1 MSIGREPIV
10 KENAM
15 KEKIALF
22 LPSLVGGGAERV
34 MVNLANSMAA
44 KGVRVDL
51 VVAHAEGAYK
61 NQVAANVHIVDFKSA
76 RSLASF
82 PKLVGYLRREQPKAL
97 ISALEHTNVLS
108 IWAKRLA
115 FVSTKNV
122 ITEHISSSLINY
134 AAGYTPTKLRA
145 TLYAMRFSYPLA
157 EKIVTVSQGVADDL
171 VQTIGINKNKLEVI
185 YNPVLNESMFEK
197 AEQPI
202 DHPWFQPGQPPV
214 LLGVGRFV
222 PQKDFPN
229 LLKAFALLRKKQMAR
244 LVILGEGEL
253 RPQLESLVK
262 ELGIEADVQLPGFNS
277 NPYAFMKRASVFVL
291 SSVLEGLPTVL
302 IEAMALGTPVVSTD
316 CKSGP
321 KEILGSSGYGMLVP
335 TENPEALAAAIEKT
349 LNSPRQTI
357 DHSKLKRYTSD
368 EATNNYLRAAGFQ
381 L

>member
-1 MSIGREPIV
+1 MTLGRESLM
-10 KENAM
+10 N
-15 KEKIALF
+15 EKLALF

-51 VVAHAEGAYK
+51 VVANAEGAYK
-61 NQVAANVHIVDFKSA
+61 NQVAPNVNIVDFKSE

-82 PKLVGYLRREQPKAL
+82 PKLISYLRSEKPKAL

-115 FVSTKNV
+115 FVPTKN
-122 ITEHISSSLINY
+122 ILTEHISSSLITY
-134 AAGYTPTKLRA
+134 AAGYTPSKLRA
-145 TLYAMRFSYPLA
+145 TLYAMRFTYPLA
-157 EKIVTVSQGVADDL
+157 DRIVTVSQGVADDL
-171 VQTIGINKNKLEVI
+171 VQTIGISKDKLEVI
-185 YNPVLNESMFEK
+185 YNPVLNDVMFQK

-202 DHPWFQPGQPPV
+202 DHPWFQEGQPPV
-214 LLGVGRFV
+214 LLGVGRLE

-229 LLKAFALLRKKQMAR
+229 LLRAFALLRKKRMAR
-244 LVILGEGEL
+244 LVILGEGNL
-253 RPQLESLVK
+253 RPQLEALVK
-262 ELGIEADVQLPGFNS
+262 EFGIEKDVQLPGFNS

-321 KEILGSSGYGMLVP
+321 KEILGSSGYGTLVP
-335 TENPEALAAAIEKT
+335 TQNPEALAAAIEKT

-357 DHSKLKRYTSD
+357 DQNKLKRYTSE
-368 EATNNYLRAAGFQ
+368 EATNNYLRTAGFKI
-381 L
+381 

>member
-1 MSIGREPIV
+1 
-10 KENAM
+10 M
-15 KEKIALF
+15 KDKIALF

-34 MVNLANSMAA
+34 MVNLANNMAA
-44 KGVRVDL
+44 KGVTVDL

-61 NQVAANVHIVDFKSA
+61 NQVAPNVNIIDFESQ

-82 PKLVGYLRREQPKAL
+82 PKLIGYLWREKPKAL
-97 ISALEHTNVLS
+97 ISALEHTNVLA

-115 FVSTKNV
+115 FAPTKNI
-122 ITEHISSSLINY
+122 ITEHISSSHIHY
-134 AAGYTPTKLRA
+134 AAGYTPNKLRA
-145 TLYAMRFSYPLA
+145 TLFAMRFSYPLA

-185 YNPVLNESMFEK
+185 YNPVLNETMFEK
-197 AEQPI
+197 ANEPV
-202 DHPWFQPGQPPV
+202 DHPWFQDGQPPV

-229 LLKAFALLRKKQMAR
+229 LLRAFAILRKKQMAR

-253 RPQLESLVK
+253 RGQLEALVK
-262 ELGIEADVQLPGFNS
+262 ELGIQEDVQLPGFNN
-277 NPYAFMKRASVFVL
+277 NPYAYMKKASVFVL

-321 KEILGSSGYGMLVP
+321 KEILGNSGYGTLVP
-335 TENPEALAAAIEKT
+335 TENSEALATAIEKT
-349 LNSPRQTI
+349 INSPKQII
-357 DHSKLKRYTSD
+357 DQNKLKRYTSD
-368 EATNNYLRAAGFQ
+368 EASNHYLRVAGFNV
-381 L
+381 

>member
-1 MSIGREPIV
+1 
-10 KENAM
+10 M
-15 KEKIALF
+15 KDKIALF

-34 MVNLANSMAA
+34 MVNLANNMAA
-44 KGVRVDL
+44 KGVKVDL

-61 NQVAANVHIVDFKSA
+61 NQVSPQVNIIDFKVE

-82 PKLVGYLRREQPKAL
+82 PKLIGYLRREKPKAL

-115 FVSTKNV
+115 FVPTKNI
-122 ITEHISSSLINY
+122 ITEHISSSLISY
-134 AAGYTPTKLRA
+134 AAGYTPSKLRA

-171 VQTIGINKNKLEVI
+171 VQTIGIDKSKLEVI
-185 YNPVLNESMFEK
+185 YNPVLNETMFEK

-202 DHPWFQPGQPPV
+202 DHSWFQPGQPPV

-229 LLKAFALLRKKQMAR
+229 LIRAFALLRKKQMAR

-253 RPQLESLVK
+253 RPQLEALVK
-262 ELGIEADVQLPGFNS
+262 ELGIEADVQLPGFND
-277 NPYAFMKRASVFVL
+277 NPYGYMKRASVFVL

-321 KEILGSSGYGMLVP
+321 KEILGASGYGTLVP
-335 TENPEALAAAIEKT
+335 TQNPEALADAIEKT
-349 LNSPRQTI
+349 LNSPKQTI
-357 DHSKLKRYTSD
+357 DPNKLRRYTSD
-368 EATNNYLRAAGFQ
+368 EATNHYLRTAGFKI
-381 L
+381 

>member
-1 MSIGREPIV
+1 MYVGREHL
-10 KENAM
+10 M

-34 MVNLANSMAA
+34 MVNLANNMAA
-44 KGVRVDL
+44 KGVSVDL
-51 VVAHAEGAYK
+51 VVAHTKGAYR
-61 NQVAANVHIVDFKSA
+61 NQVASNVNIIDFKSE

-82 PKLVGYLRREQPKAL
+82 PKLVGYLRSEKPKAL

-108 IWAKRLA
+108 IWAKRLSFA
-115 FVSTKNV
+115 PTKNI
-122 ITEHISSSLINY
+122 ITEHISSSLISY
-134 AAGYTPTKLRA
+134 TAGYTPSKLCA
-145 TLYAMRFSYPLA
+145 TLYAMRFTYPLA

-171 VQTIGINKNKLEVI
+171 VETIGINKNKLEVI
-185 YNPVLNESMFEK
+185 YNPVLNDAMFQK
-197 AEQPI
+197 AEETL
-202 DHPWFQPGQPPV
+202 DHPWFQEGQPPV

-253 RPQLESLVK
+253 RPQLETLVK
-262 ELGIEADVQLPGFNS
+262 ELGITEDVQLPGFHR
-277 NPYAFMKRASVFVL
+277 NPYVFMKRASVFVL

-321 KEILGSSGYGMLVP
+321 KEILGNSGYGTLVP

-349 LNSPRQTI
+349 LSLPRQTI
-357 DHSKLKRYTSD
+357 DQNKLKRYTSD
-368 EATNNYLRAAGFQ
+368 EATNNYLRVAGFSI
-381 L
+381 

>member
-1 MSIGREPIV
+1 MT
-10 KENAM
+10 
-15 KEKIALF
+15 EKIALF

-51 VVAHAEGAYK
+51 VVANAEGAYK
-61 NQVAANVHIVDFKSA
+61 NQVAGTVNIVDFGSE

-82 PKLVGYLRREQPKAL
+82 PKLVSYLRREQPKAL

-115 FVSTKNV
+115 FAPTKNI
-122 ITEHISSSLINY
+122 ITEHISSSLISY
-134 AAGYTPTKLRA
+134 AAGYTPSKLRA
-145 TLYAMRFSYPLA
+145 TLYAMRFTYPLA

-185 YNPVLNESMFEK
+185 YNPVLNDAMFEK
-197 AEQPI
+197 AEQNI

-229 LLKAFALLRKKQMAR
+229 LLRAFALLRKKQVAR

-253 RPQLESLVK
+253 RGQLEALVK
-262 ELGIEADVQLPGFNS
+262 ELGIQEDVQLPGFNS

-321 KEILGSSGYGMLVP
+321 KEILGNSGYGTLVL

-349 LNSPRQTI
+349 LNSPRQSI
-357 DHSKLKRYTSD
+357 DRSKLQRYTSD
-368 EATNNYLRAAGFQ
+368 EATNNYLRVAGFRV
-381 L
+381 

>member
-1 MSIGREPIV
+1 MAVTISLGREPI
-10 KENAM
+10 M
-15 KEKIALF
+15 KDKIALF

-44 KGVRVDL
+44 KGVNVDL
-51 VVAHAEGAYK
+51 VVADARGAYR
-61 NQVAANVHIVDFKSA
+61 NQVASTINVVDFKSE

-82 PKLVGYLRREQPKAL
+82 PKLIGYLRREKPKAL

-115 FVSTKNV
+115 FAPTKNI
-122 ITEHISSSLINY
+122 ITEHISSSLISY
-134 AAGYTPTKLRA
+134 AAGYTPNKLRA
-145 TLYAMRFSYPLA
+145 TLYAMRFTYPLA

-171 VQTIGINKNKLEVI
+171 VQTIGIDKSKLEVI

-197 AEQPI
+197 AEQAV
-202 DHPWFQPGQPPV
+202 DHPWFQAGQPPV
-214 LLGVGRFV
+214 LLGVGRLE

-229 LLKAFALLRKKQMAR
+229 LIKAFALLRKKQEAR
-244 LVILGEGEL
+244 LVILGEGNL
-253 RPQLESLVK
+253 RGMLEALVK
-262 ELGIEADVQLPGFNS
+262 ELGVEKDVQLPGFNS

-321 KEILGSSGYGMLVP
+321 KEILGSSGYGTLVP
-335 TENPEALAAAIEKT
+335 TENPEALAGAIEKT
-349 LNSPRQTI
+349 LSLPKPVI
-357 DHSKLKRYTSD
+357 DQNKLKRYTSD
-368 EATNNYLRAAGFQ
+368 EATNNYLRVAGFTI
-381 L
+381 

>member
-1 MSIGREPIV
+1 MTLERDLMTT
-10 KENAM
+10 AM
-15 KEKIALF
+15 NEKLALF

-44 KGVRVDL
+44 KGVKVDL
-51 VVAHAEGAYK
+51 VVANAEGAYK
-61 NQVAANVHIVDFKSA
+61 NQVAQNVNIVDFRSE

-82 PKLVGYLRREQPKAL
+82 PKLVGYLRREKPKAL

-115 FVSTKNV
+115 FVPTKNI
-122 ITEHISSSLINY
+122 ITEHISSSLISY
-134 AAGYTPTKLRA
+134 AAGYTPSKLRA
-145 TLYAMRFSYPLA
+145 TLYAMRFTYPLA

-171 VQTIGINKNKLEVI
+171 VQTIGIDKRKLEVI
-185 YNPVLNESMFEK
+185 YNPVLNDAMFQK

-202 DHPWFQPGQPPV
+202 DHPWFQPGEPPV
-214 LLGVGRFV
+214 ILGVGRLE

-229 LLKAFALLRKKQMAR
+229 LLRAFAMLRKKQKIR
-244 LVILGEGEL
+244 LVILGEGNL
-253 RPQLESLVK
+253 RAQLEALIK
-262 ELGIEADVQLPGFNS
+262 ELGIEDDVQLPGFNS

-302 IEAMALGTPVVSTD
+302 IEAVALGTPVVSTD

-321 KEILGSSGYGMLVP
+321 KEILGGSGYGTLVP
-335 TENPEALAAAIEKT
+335 TQNPEALAVAIEKT

-357 DHSKLKRYTSD
+357 DQNKLKRYTSE
-368 EATNNYLRAAGFQ
+368 EATNNYLRTAGFKV
-381 L
+381 

>member
-1 MSIGREPIV
+1 M
-10 KENAM
+10 KEAII
-15 KEKIALF
+15 KEKIALY

-51 VVAHAEGAYK
+51 VVANAEGAYK
-61 NQVAANVHIVDFKSA
+61 NQVAQNVKIIDFGSK

-82 PKLVGYLRREQPKAL
+82 PKLIGYLRREKPRAL
-97 ISALEHTNVLS
+97 ISALEHTNVLA

-115 FVSTKNV
+115 FVPTKNI
-122 ITEHISSSLINY
+122 ITEHISSSLITY
-134 AAGYTPTKLRA
+134 AAGYTPSKLRA
-145 TLYAMRFSYPLA
+145 TLHAMRFTYPLA

-171 VQTIGINKNKLEVI
+171 VQTIGISKNKLEVI
-185 YNPVLNESMFEK
+185 YNPVLNDTMFQK

-202 DHPWFQPGQPPV
+202 NHPWFQLGEPPV
-214 LLGVGRFV
+214 ILGVGRLE

-229 LLKAFALLRKKQMAR
+229 LLRAFALLRKKRKAR
-244 LVILGEGEL
+244 LVILGEGNL
-253 RPQLESLVK
+253 RPMLEALAK
-262 ELGIEADVQLPGFNS
+262 ELGIEDDVQLPGFNS

-321 KEILGSSGYGMLVP
+321 KEILGNSGYGMLVP
-335 TENPEALAAAIEKT
+335 TQNPEVLAAAIEKT

-357 DHSKLKRYTSD
+357 DQNKLKRYTSE
-368 EATNNYLRAAGFQ
+368 EATNNYLRTAGFKI
-381 L
+381 

>member
-1 MSIGREPIV
+1 MTV
-10 KENAM
+10 ATN
-15 KEKIALF
+15 EKLALF

-34 MVNLANSMAA
+34 MVNLANNMAS
-44 KGVRVDL
+44 KGLKVDL
-51 VVAHAEGAYK
+51 VVANAEGAYK
-61 NQVAANVHIVDFKSA
+61 NQVASNVNIVDFKSE

-82 PKLVGYLRREQPKAL
+82 PKLISYLRGEKPKAL
-97 ISALEHTNVLS
+97 ISALEHTNVLA

-115 FVSTKNV
+115 FVPTKNI
-122 ITEHISSSLINY
+122 ITEHISSSLISY
-134 AAGYTPTKLRA
+134 AAGYTPSKLRA
-145 TLYAMRFSYPLA
+145 TLYAMRFTYPLA

-185 YNPVLNESMFEK
+185 YNPVLNDAMFEK

-214 LLGVGRFV
+214 LLGVGRLE

-229 LLKAFALLRKKQMAR
+229 LLRAFALLRKKQNAK
-244 LVILGEGEL
+244 LVILGEGKLRGEL
-253 RPQLESLVK
+253 EALVK
-262 ELGIEADVQLPGFNS
+262 ELGVEEDVQLPGFNS

-302 IEAMALGTPVVSTD
+302 IEAIALGTPVVSTD

-321 KEILGSSGYGMLVP
+321 RGILGSSGYGTLVP

-349 LNSPRQTI
+349 LSLPGQTI
-357 DHSKLKRYTSD
+357 DQNKLKRYTSD
-368 EATNNYLRAAGFQ
+368 EATNHYLRVAGFKV
-381 L
+381 